1 LTGFGHRGA
10 HHPHA
15 TRALS
20 GLGASFG
27 LKKRGLPALLSAA
40 RKAHRSVMEHLTAL
54 DATFLEVEDSDPH
67 VNLAIAAV
75 SIVAG
80 PVPPY
85 DELVAAFAERVR
97 EIPRCT
103 QVLRIHPF
111 DLGSP
116 EWVEDPHFDIS
127 HHLHRAALP
136 EPGDDAELF
145 QMIANVMQ
153 HRLDRERPLWECWII
168 EGLADDRWAILM
180 KLHHCIADGI
190 ATTQMLAK
198 LSDSAGG
205 DTFAKHIRAAKES
218 DRPALRLPPISLNP
232 KTWLGGVWRTA
243 AAAANAAEHAAIG
256 VAELTAGLLSTPP
269 ESSLTGPV
277 TTMRRYAA
285 ARVKLADMQ
294 KVSRAFDVTLNDV
307 ALAAITDSYRS
318 LLLGRGEQPHHD
330 SLRTLVPVSV
340 RSMKDFHRTDNQ
352 VSAMLPLLPIDEADP
367 VKQLELVHSRLTT
380 AKGSGQR
387 EGATAFLAAV
397 NSAPFTLSA
406 WTMRMLTRLP
416 QHAIT
421 ALATNVPGPRDRQQV
436 MGREVLETL
445 PVPPI
450 ALQLRTGIAMVSYA
464 DSFVFG
470 ITGDHDAAPDLDQLA
485 AGIEQAV
492 ARLVSLS
499 GTRRRKGRRTKAVQS
514 A

>member
-1 LTGFGHRGA
+1 
-10 HHPHA
+10 
-15 TRALS
+15 
-20 GLGASFG
+20 
-27 LKKRGLPALLSAA
+27 
-40 RKAHRSVMEHLTAL
+40 MEHLTAL
-54 DATFLEVEDSDPH
+54 DASFLEVEDSDPH
-67 VNLAIAAV
+67 VNLAIAGV

-85 DELVAAFAERVR
+85 DELVAAFAERIH

-103 QVLRIHPF
+103 HVLRTHPF
-111 DLGSP
+111 DLGIP
-116 EWVEDPHFDIS
+116 EWVDDPHFDIS
-127 HHLHRAALP
+127 HHMHRAALP
-136 EPGDDAELF
+136 EPGGDAELF
-145 QMIANVMQ
+145 QLIANVME
-153 HRLDRERPLWECWII
+153 HRLDRERPLWECWMI
-168 EGLADDRWAILM
+168 EGLTDDRWAILM

-205 DTFAKHIRAAKES
+205 DTFAKKIGAAKES
-218 DRPALRLPPISLNP
+218 DRPTLRLPSISLNP
-232 KTWLGGVWRTA
+232 KTWLVDAWRTA
-243 AAAANAAEHAAIG
+243 MTAANAAEHAAIG
-256 VAELTAGLLSTPP
+256 VAELTAGLLSSAP

-285 ARVKLADMQ
+285 ARAKLAEMQ
-294 KVSRAFDVTLNDV
+294 EVSRAFDVTLNDV

-318 LLLGRGEQPHHD
+318 LLLNRGEQPHHD

-340 RSMKDFHRTDNQ
+340 RSMKDIQRTDNQ
-352 VSAMLPLLPIDEADP
+352 VSAMLPLLPVDEADP
-367 VKQLELVHSRLTT
+367 VKRLKLVHSRLTA

-406 WTMRMLTRLP
+406 WTMRVLTRLP
-416 QHAIT
+416 QHAVT

-436 MGREVLETL
+436 MGRDVLETL

-464 DSFVFG
+464 DTFVFG
-470 ITGDHDAAPDLDQLA
+470 ITGDHDSAPDLDELA
-485 AGIEQAV
+485 AGIEDAV
-492 ARLVSLS
+492 ARLVALS
-499 GTRRRKGRRTKAVQS
+499 RSRRRKSERTNAVQG